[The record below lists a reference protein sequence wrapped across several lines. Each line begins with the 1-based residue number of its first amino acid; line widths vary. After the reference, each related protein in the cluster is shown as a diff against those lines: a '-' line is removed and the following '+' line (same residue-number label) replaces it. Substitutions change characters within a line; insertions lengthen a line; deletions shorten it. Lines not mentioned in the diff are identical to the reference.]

1 MGDRGVLISV
11 CTLRQRT
18 RCPFYRVL
26 LSVYR
31 LNNRV
36 YRVFFARHYPGL
48 RRIPGMEDLST
59 EAARR
64 RAIAWAFAVT
74 QGTALAPQAY
84 EADLLERYARGE
96 LTLAQAIADLNGR
109 GPQVR

>member
-1 MGDRGVLISV
+1 
-11 CTLRQRT
+11 
-18 RCPFYRVL
+18 
-26 LSVYR
+26 
-31 LNNRV
+31 
-36 YRVFFARHYPGL
+36 
-48 RRIPGMEDLST
+48 MEDLST